1 MLDTQ
6 SAQTAIDLTLE
17 TAGKGIMLAAV
28 PDTALSLLCRQS
40 PLELTDRS
48 SDSLND
54 AAAEMV
60 NMTRG
65 EEHAAVLK
73 SVTENAAD
81 VVRRTLDL
89 ARNTVNPHI
98 RRVVDTYKE
107 LVAAGSVATSPYNVL
122 PTYLPDVFKTDA
134 AERLLSPYASA
145 TPASIDGNPSFGAY
159 SPDEIR
165 ELVRLTNDGEFNELV
180 DELLMDNNG
189 RVLSEVQ
196 QALEGQLNYKRISPE
211 AALPLLIVLKN
222 IETPKEGVS
231 DNLSNYNAARE
242 IFAANVGKLAATSI
256 GRVNQDTLGNVLYP
270 IVPDKD
276 PNKILVNGE
285 VYARLIARGLSVE
298 AVIGNELL
306 GRKFRGENLVDP
318 DNIQEMLGAYNRD
331 KSIRQQ
337 AHEVKKAQISRKAI
351 LDALRT
357 DHAFVN
363 GEGGGLQLPNDN
375 ATISWVRLRDYVDN
389 LFSGPAAMAE
399 PGLIIA
405 STIVNVWYGHT
416 DVGRVISAMLT
427 VEKASPNL
435 DEREIATLA
444 TLRYIADWVASQIV
458 VVDQSVVV

>member
-1 MLDTQ
+1 MLDNQ

-28 PDTALSLLCRQS
+28 PDSALALLCRQT
-40 PLELTDRS
+40 PLELTDRT
-48 SDSLND
+48 SDTLSD

-73 SVTENAAD
+73 NVTEMAAD
-81 VVRRTLDL
+81 SVRRTLDL

-98 RRVVDTYKE
+98 RRVVETYNE
-107 LVAAGSVATSPYNVL
+107 LIAASPQVSSPYNVM

-134 AERLLSPYASA
+134 AERLLSGYAGA
-145 TPASIDGNPSFGAY
+145 TPASVEGNPNFGAY

-189 RVLSEVQ
+189 QVLADVQ
-196 QALEGQLNYKRISPE
+196 QALEGKLNIGRISPQ
-211 AALPLLIVLKN
+211 AALPLLLVLKN

-231 DNLSNYNAARE
+231 DNLSSYNASRE
-242 IFAANVGKLAATSI
+242 IAAANVGKIAATAI
-256 GRVNQDTLGNVLYP
+256 GRVNQDSIGNVLYP
-270 IVPDKD
+270 IAADSN
-276 PNKILVNGE
+276 PNNIRVNGE
-285 VYARLIARGLSVE
+285 VYARLLARGLTVE

-306 GRKFRGENLVDP
+306 GRKFRGENLVVP
-318 DNIQEMLGAYNRD
+318 ENIQEMLGAYNRD
-331 KSIRQQ
+331 KSIRMQ
-337 AHEVKKAQISRKAI
+337 AHEVKKAQASRKAI
-351 LDALRT
+351 MDALRT
-357 DHAFVN
+357 DHTYVTGDGN
-363 GEGGGLQLPNDN
+363 GMQLAGDN
-375 ATISWVRLRDYVDN
+375 ASISWTRLRDYVDA
-389 LFSGPAAMAE
+389 LFAGPAALAE
-399 PGLIIA
+399 PSLIIA
-405 STIVNVWYGHT
+405 STIVAVWYGHT
-416 DVGRVISAMLT
+416 DVGRVISAMLA

-458 VVDQSVVV
+458 VVDQTPA